1 MGWRFAAGGEAQQ
14 QEDCQGQGE
23 EILHREHFLSLRFSE
38 RCPGYSPAG
47 GIPPRPQDLFD
58 GRIAHRQTVINP
70 RFPAFTLG
78 TAGLGREILTI
89 WRNGEQNGIIRI
101 SWEIR
106 SGDPGSGGAIRET
119 VSRRRKGNPINDNF
133 LTI

>member
-1 MGWRFAAGGEAQQ
+1 MPRVFAGGR
-14 QEDCQGQGE
+14 D
-23 EILHREHFLSLRFSE
+23 
-38 RCPGYSPAG
+38 PT
-47 GIPPRPQDLFD
+47 RPQDLFD

-70 RFPAFTLG
+70 RFPAFILG

-89 WRNGEQNGIIRI
+89 WRNGEQNDIIRI

-119 VSRRRKGNPINDNF
+119 VSRRRKGNLINDNF